1 MPTNRL
7 CTARYRRPFTAA
19 AFLLLVTVSGSP
31 AQAAASSH
39 GHSHSVPRKT
49 GHWSQEGKA
58 TWYGHRFQGHR
69 TASGEAFDLNM
80 LTCAHR
86 TLPIGT
92 LLRVT
97 NLGNSRSLMVRVND
111 RGPIAPGLILDLSYA
126 AARSLGFN
134 GRGTVKVRLE
144 RVDGAETAQ
153 LNWPDLPRPGDGQS
167 SR

>member
-19 AFLLLVTVSGSP
+19 AFLLLVTVSGTT
-31 AQAAASSH
+31 AQAAAGSH
-39 GHSHSVPRKT
+39 AHSHPQPRKA

-69 TASGEAFDLNM
+69 TASGEAFDLNL

-97 NLGNSRSLMVRVND
+97 NLSNRRSVMVRVND
-111 RGPIAPGLILDLSYA
+111 RGPIEPGLILDLSYA

-134 GRGTVKVRLE
+134 GKGKERVRLE
-144 RVDGAETAQ
+144 RVESAETAQ
-153 LNWPDLPRPGDGQS
+153 LNLPELAKAEPS
-167 SR
+167 AVSR